1 MKDHLAAMRWGA
13 GLLMGLAGGL
23 LLASFALASGGGGE
37 HGITEA
43 KITDLIWRTVNFV
56 VFAGILIKLVAK
68 PAKQF
73 FAQRASDIS
82 ATLDDLAAQQAEAE
96 EALKAAE
103 ARLAEVDGERAQI
116 IKQFM
121 AEGEAEK
128 AKIIDKAE
136 MVAARIKEMAT
147 MTINQATKQAA
158 QELKQEVAQKA
169 AEMAEGLLKK
179 EITYTDQ
186 QQLVEEF
193 LQKVVEK
200 H

>member
-1 MKDHLAAMRWGA
+1 MKKQLVAMRWWA

-23 LLASFALASGGGGE
+23 LLASVAMASGGE
-37 HGITEA
+37 ITEA
-43 KITDLIWRTVNFV
+43 KITDIIWRTVNFL

-73 FAQRASDIS
+73 FAQRAADIG
-82 ATLDDLAAQQAEAE
+82 ATLDDLEAKKEAAA

-128 AKIIDKAE
+128 AKIIEKAE
-136 MVAARIKEMAT
+136 MVASRIKEMAA
-147 MTINQATKQAA
+147 MSINQATKQAA
-158 QELKQEVAQKA
+158 QELKLEVAQQA

-179 EITYTDQ
+179 EITFTDQ